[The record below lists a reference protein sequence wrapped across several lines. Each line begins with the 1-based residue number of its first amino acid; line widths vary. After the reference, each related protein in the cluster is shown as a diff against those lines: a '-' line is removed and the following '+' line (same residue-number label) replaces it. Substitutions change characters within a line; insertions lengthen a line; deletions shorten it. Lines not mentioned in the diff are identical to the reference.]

1 MPIIVI
7 AKEEKINDEYRLLR
21 NDIVKKIFT
30 NGGETSKKYLARVI
44 SELTKISYD
53 YLVENIKFIHPEVSN
68 NKNVINSEADIAIDA
83 GVYYINLEFDHDNY
97 KEREKKNF
105 TYICHLYLR
114 DIHNKDDYKNMKE
127 IWQIEFNAFDVFG
140 MGKFIYQSAML
151 ETTYKIPNK
160 YYSGLKV
167 MNVNLSYLAKIDY
180 NKIKKGNL
188 IEKLLYIFVCNDR
201 EKLNKIYGEDEL
213 MSEVKKYVFDYDDP
227 FDNVVF
233 YDKEGM
239 DQRAREWF
247 TKRSIMCN
255 MVKKSYELNEMQE
268 LTELNE
274 RDFYEMLIEIQRDY
288 KDIDLSKYMLDIAK
302 YLVKNGSPYPRT
314 MEITG
319 LSEEEVKKLNDEI
332 FHPKDK

>member
-1 MPIIVI
+1 MITT
-7 AKEEKINDEYRLLR
+7 EETKNDYHFLR

-30 NGGETSKKYLARVI
+30 NGGEMSKKYLASVL

-53 YLVENIKFIHPEVSN
+53 YLVENIKFIHPEISN
-68 NKNVINSEADIAIDA
+68 NKNIINSEADIAIDA
-83 GVYYINLEFDHDNY
+83 GVYYINMEFDHDNY

-114 DIHNKDDYKNMKE
+114 DIHNKEDYKNIKE

-201 EKLNKIYGEDEL
+201 EKLNKIYGDDEL

-233 YDKEGM
+233 YDKEAL
-239 DQRAREWF
+239 DKRAHEWF
-247 TKRSIMCN
+247 KTREIVCN
-255 MVKKSYELNEMQE
+255 MLKEQTDLEYIKKVSTLNEK
-268 LTELNE
+268 
-274 RDFYEMLIEIQRDY
+274 DFYEMLLEIQRDY
-288 KDIDLSKYMLDIAK
+288 PDIDLSKYMLDIAK

-332 FHPKDK
+332 FHPEEK